1 MRSRRLV
8 AVAVGVA
15 VPLATLMVTAGPAAA
30 KKVVATGTVTCHV
43 SQTFSF
49 NPTLSRLSRLGTPVM
64 RLT

>member
-43 SQTFSF
+43 SPDLQLQ
-49 NPTLSRLSRLGTPVM
+49 PAR
-64 RLT
+64 